1 MSITDPSADV
11 VQPEGQGDEGTGN
24 PAYAEYL
31 TRIPEEARGAAE
43 EAFRDWDA
51 KTTQR
56 FQEAADLRK
65 TWEPYQETGVTRYDP
80 QAVEWALNFMEAS
93 RANPEAV
100 KEWYENYAKDNGL
113 QSAAAPAEQ
122 AAFQGGLQ
130 TLDEFGAYQ
139 DPGLESVLKS
149 ALEPI
154 QSQLEGLT
162 RFREQAEAQQAETE
176 ARQFIDGQMGEL
188 REKHPDAFKDSGP
201 YGAEQ
206 MVTRLLPHYI
216 DTDPLNAVPRAF
228 SDYQAIVGQIEKNAL
243 QHKVDAAPPALGGGA
258 INGAPE
264 EVKTLGDAS
273 QRARAYLQQS
283 LGQ

>member
-1 MSITDPSADV
+1 VSFTDPSAGV
-11 VQPEGQGDEGTGN
+11 EPEGQGDEGAGN

-51 KTTQR
+51 RTTQR
-56 FQEAADLRK
+56 FQEAAELRK
-65 TWEPYQETGVTRYDP
+65 TWEPYQEAGVNRYDP
-80 QAVEWALNFMEAS
+80 AAVQWALSFMEAS
-93 RANPEAV
+93 QANPQAV
-100 KEWYENYAKDNGL
+100 KDWYETYAKENGL
-113 QSAAAPAEQ
+113 QSAAPPAPTAEYPVP
-122 AAFQGGLQ
+122 
-130 TLDEFGAYQ
+130 DEFGGYQ
-139 DPGLESVLKS
+139 DQGLETALKS

-154 QSQLEGLT
+154 QTQLEGLT
-162 RFREQAEAQQAETE
+162 RFREQAEAQQAE
-176 ARQFIDGQMGEL
+176 ADAKQFIDGQLAEL
-188 REKHPDAFKDSGP
+188 RDKHPDSFKDTGP

-206 MVTRLLPHYI
+206 MVNRLLPHYI

-228 SDYQAIVGQIEKNAL
+228 ADYQAIVGQIEKNAL
-243 QHKVDAAPPALGGGA
+243 QPKVDAAPPPVGGGA

-273 QRARAYLQQS
+273 ERARAFLAQT